1 MNKAGDVRSRGNE
14 WQRLVRWYQRQKVKD
29 EGEDGII
36 KDEGKLSSNLNL
48 KWKINW
54 REWVVD
60 PADQFYYAWLQVMIF
75 PIVYNWVIIIL
86 RTCFTAIALS
96 YLPVWLTLDYLSDLM
111 YMVDMIITVHT
122 GYLDQGIL
130 VKDLTQLKRR
140 YLHSKRF
147 LRDLTSLLPT
157 DFFYFIFGIQ
167 TPMVRINRL
176 LRTPRLNEA
185 LDRMETRTSYPNTF
199 RISKLMIYIFVLI
212 HWNACLYFALSNYIG
227 FGSDRWVYP
236 NITDPVFASLRRQYF
251 YCFWFSAQ
259 IFTTVG
265 DTPLP
270 KREEEYL
277 FMIADLLIAVL
288 VFASIVGNVGNVI
301 TSLRDR
307 DNVFFPN
314 HELVKAYLRSH
325 HISKELRQRIDSWYQ
340 HLHINKKI
348 MRENEILQ
356 QLPVHLRTEIAVSVH
371 LPTLSKVTI
380 FQSCEKS
387 LLEELVLKL
396 TPQVF
401 SPGEYVCRKGDVGH
415 EMYIIKEGKL
425 AVVADDGVTEYAVL
439 SEGNFFGEISI
450 LNIKGNKSGNRRTAN
465 IQSIGHSD
473 LFSLSKE
480 DLTDVLSEFPAA
492 KRHLEEKGRQILT
505 KMGMLVEGVEAEEG
519 EAEKVETKIS
529 RLENILEGLQTKLAR
544 LMMELES
551 SNRKMQARV
560 EQLEREVAARETQL
574 AERGK
579 GEVGEGRGQGRGEGV
594 GGEFAWEREEAEGEE
609 EEGPDTKFKKQG
621 QREDSNYVT
630 KEGDGESTKS
640 TKEDVERIMEG
651 NKSGVKD
658 QDDQEKKRDYI
669 ETGDDRPGKADGA
682 EIVQGDEEK
691 DKSGE
696 KGPEERTEK
705 AEEDSEFHNLPY
717 STRPSASHPQ
727 TFYTMRPCLS
737 GDLHNAQ
744 PVCCHLDSNPLP
756 PIAAE
761 GLLCLER
768 FRTSMQ
774 KM

>member
-1 MNKAGDVRSRGNE
+1 MDKTGDVRIRGNQ
-14 WQRLVRWYQRQKVKD
+14 WQRLLRWQRGQKVTEEGEDGVKD
-29 EGEDGII
+29 EG
-36 KDEGKLSSNLNL
+36 KPNTNLDL
-48 KWKINW
+48 KSKINW
-54 REWVVD
+54 PEWVVD
-60 PADQFYYAWLQVMIF
+60 PAEHFYYVWLQVMIF

-86 RTCFTAIALS
+86 RTCFTTIALS
-96 YLPVWLTLDYLSDLM
+96 YLPVWLTLDYLADLM
-111 YMVDMIITVHT
+111 YMIDMIITVHT

-130 VKDLTQLKRR
+130 IKDLTQLKKR
-140 YLHSKRF
+140 YLHSKCF
-147 LRDLTSLLPT
+147 LRDLVSLLPT
-157 DFFYFIFGIQ
+157 DFLYFVFGIQ
-167 TPMVRINRL
+167 TPLVRINRL
-176 LRTPRLNEA
+176 MRMPRLDEA

-236 NITDPVFASLRRQYF
+236 NITNPEFASMRRQYF

-325 HISKELRQRIDSWYQ
+325 HISKELRQRIDNWYQ

-356 QLPVHLRTEIAVSVH
+356 QLPIHLRTEIAVSVH

-380 FQSCEKS
+380 FQSCETS

-425 AVVADDGVTEYAVL
+425 AVVADDGVTEFAVL
-439 SEGNFFGEISI
+439 SESNFFGEISI
-450 LNIKGNKSGNRRTAN
+450 LNIKGNRSGNRRTAN
-465 IQSIGHSD
+465 IRSIGYSD

-505 KMGMLVEGVEAEEG
+505 KMGMLEEGGEQEEG
-519 EAEKVETKIS
+519 EAEKVEIKIN
-529 RLENILEGLQTKLAR
+529 RLESNLEILQTKLAR
-544 LMMELES
+544 LMVELES
-551 SNRKMQARV
+551 SHRKMQARV
-560 EQLEREVAARETQL
+560 EQLEWEVAALETQL
-574 AERGK
+574 PDD
-579 GEVGEGRGQGRGEGV
+579 GEGEREYGRGEGV
-594 GGEFAWEREEAEGEE
+594 GGEVGWEREEAEGQA
-609 EEGPDTKFKKQG
+609 EEGSDPNVKKQG
-621 QREDSNYVT
+621 QGEDGNDVT
-630 KEGDGESTKS
+630 KDGDGESTKS
-640 TKEDVERIMEG
+640 TKEDGEGMVEG
-651 NKSGVKD
+651 DKSGIK
-658 QDDQEKKRDYI
+658 DDQEKDKDDGENNR
-669 ETGDDRPGKADGA
+669 EKGDDRPGKGDGA
-682 EIVQGDEEK
+682 EIEPEEEK
-691 DKSGE
+691 EESSGE
-696 KGPEERTEK
+696 RESEEGREK
-705 AEEDSEFHNLPY
+705 AEENVEMEQKD
-717 STRPSASHPQ
+717 
-727 TFYTMRPCLS
+727 
-737 GDLHNAQ
+737 
-744 PVCCHLDSNPLP
+744 
-756 PIAAE
+756 E
-761 GLLCLER
+761 G
-768 FRTSMQ
+768 Q
-774 KM
+774 KK

>member
-1 MNKAGDVRSRGNE
+1 MNNSRKISND
-14 WQRLVRWYQRQKVKD
+14 WQRLLRWHRRQKVGD
-29 EGEDGII
+29 IGAVGVDVDHRNLSDIPNQEI
-36 KDEGKLSSNLNL
+36 KTD
-48 KWKINW
+48 WT
-54 REWVVD
+54 RWVVD
-60 PADQFYYAWLQVMIF
+60 PAEQFYYIWLQVMIL

-86 RTCFTAIALS
+86 RTCFTSIALA
-96 YLPVWLTLDYLSDLM
+96 YLPVWLTLDYLSDIM
-111 YMVDMIITVHT
+111 YIIDMIITIHT

-130 VKDLTQLKRR
+130 IQDLDQLKRN

-147 LRDLTSLLPT
+147 LRDLASLVPT
-157 DFFYFIFGIQ
+157 DFFYFLFGIQ

-176 LRTPRLNEA
+176 LRTPKLNEA

-212 HWNACLYFALSNYIG
+212 HWNACLYFALSSFIG

-236 NITDPVFASLRRQYF
+236 NITDPEFASMRRQYF

-325 HISKELRQRIDSWYQ
+325 HISKELRQRIDNWYQ

-348 MRENEILQ
+348 IRENEILQ

-401 SPGEYVCRKGDVGH
+401 SPGEYVCKKGDVGH

-425 AVVADDGVTEYAVL
+425 AVVADDGVTEFAVL

-465 IQSIGHSD
+465 IRSIGHSD

-505 KMGMLVEGVEAEEG
+505 KMGMLDENRDGADKED
-519 EAEKVETKIS
+519 EKIETKIS
-529 RLENILEGLQTKLAR
+529 RLEATLEILQTKLAR
-544 LMMELES
+544 LMVEIES
-551 SNRKMQARV
+551 SNRKMLARV
-560 EQLEREVAARETQL
+560 EQVEWEVAMQENQL
-574 AERGK
+574 VAGGHEED
-579 GEVGEGRGQGRGEGV
+579 GEVGQSRGEGV
-594 GGEFAWEREEAEGEE
+594 GGEWVWEREEAEGEE
-609 EEGPDTKFKKQG
+609 EDSQTPALTQ
-621 QREDSNYVT
+621 QREESSEVT
-630 KEGDGESTKS
+630 KEGDGESMKS
-640 TKEDVERIMEG
+640 NSQDENKVVEGEPDEQKKIDPGEAEDVRLGEG
-651 NKSGVKD
+651 
-658 QDDQEKKRDYI
+658 
-669 ETGDDRPGKADGA
+669 DGA
-682 EIVQGDEEK
+682 EIVDEK
-691 DKSGE
+691 
-696 KGPEERTEK
+696 K
-705 AEEDSEFHNLPY
+705 AEE
-717 STRPSASHPQ
+717 
-727 TFYTMRPCLS
+727 
-737 GDLHNAQ
+737 
-744 PVCCHLDSNPLP
+744 SNEIKEEDEPKEEEEGQQGSPL
-756 PIAAE
+756 
-761 GLLCLER
+761 
-768 FRTSMQ
+768 
-774 KM
+774 

>member
-1 MNKAGDVRSRGNE
+1 MDKTSDVSNGGNQ
-14 WQRLVRWYQRQKVKD
+14 WQRLLRWQRGKKVSE
-29 EGEDGII
+29 EGEDGV
-36 KDEGKLSSNLNL
+36 KDEEKRNTNLDL
-48 KWKINW
+48 KWEINW
-54 REWVVD
+54 KEWVID
-60 PADQFYYAWLQVMIF
+60 PAEHFYYVWLQVMIF
-75 PIVYNWVIIIL
+75 PVVYNWVIIIL
-86 RTCFTAIALS
+86 RTCFTTIALS
-96 YLPVWLTLDYLSDLM
+96 YLPVWLTLDYLADLM
-111 YMVDMIITVHT
+111 YLVDMIITVHT

-130 VKDLTQLKRR
+130 IKDVTQLRKR
-140 YLHSKRF
+140 YLHSKSF
-147 LRDLTSLLPT
+147 LRDLVSLLPT
-157 DFFYFIFGIQ
+157 DFLYLVFGIQ
-167 TPMVRINRL
+167 APLVRINRL
-176 LRTPRLNEA
+176 VRIPRLNEA

-212 HWNACLYFALSNYIG
+212 HWNACLYFALSSYIG

-236 NITDPVFASLRRQYF
+236 NMTNPAFASMRRQYF

-325 HISKELRQRIDSWYQ
+325 HISKDLRQRIDSWYQ

-380 FQSCEKS
+380 FQRCEKS

-415 EMYIIKEGKL
+415 EMYIIREGKL
-425 AVVADDGVTEYAVL
+425 AVVADDGVTEFAVL
-439 SEGNFFGEISI
+439 TESNFFGEISI

-465 IQSIGHSD
+465 IRSIGYSD

-505 KMGMLVEGVEAEEG
+505 KMGMLEESGEREEG
-519 EAEKVETKIS
+519 EAEKVETKIG
-529 RLENILEGLQTKLAR
+529 RLESKLEILQTKLAR
-544 LMMELES
+544 LMSELES
-551 SNRKMQARV
+551 SSRKMQARV
-560 EQLEREVAARETQL
+560 EQLEWEVAAVEPQL
-574 AERGK
+574 PED
-579 GEVGEGRGQGRGEGV
+579 GEGEREKGRGEGV
-594 GGEFAWEREEAEGEE
+594 GGEVGWEREEAEGEAD
-609 EEGPDTKFKKQG
+609 EGLDAKVKKQG
-621 QREDSNYVT
+621 QGEDGDVT

-640 TKEDVERIMEG
+640 TKEDVERMVEG
-651 NKSGVKD
+651 DKCGLKD
-658 QDDQEKKRDYI
+658 PEDREKKKEDGGEKNR
-669 ETGDDRPGKADGA
+669 EKGDDRPGKGDGA
-682 EIVQGDEEK
+682 EIEHEDEKEE
-691 DKSGE
+691 KSGE
-696 KGPEERTEK
+696 RASEEGREK
-705 AEEDSEFHNLPY
+705 VEEDSENVE
-717 STRPSASHPQ
+717 REQ
-727 TFYTMRPCLS
+727 K
-737 GDLHNAQ
+737 D
-744 PVCCHLDSNPLP
+744 
-756 PIAAE
+756 E
-761 GLLCLER
+761 G
-768 FRTSMQ
+768 Q
-774 KM
+774 KK

>member
-1 MNKAGDVRSRGNE
+1 MDKTGEVSIRSSQ
-14 WQRLVRWYQRQKVKD
+14 WQRLLRWHLGQKANE
-29 EGEDGII
+29 EGEDGDKKEENRNIYTGLKL
-36 KDEGKLSSNLNL
+36 KDN
-48 KWKINW
+48 WK
-54 REWVVD
+54 EWVVD
-60 PADQFYYAWLQVMIF
+60 PAEQFYYVWLQVMIF

-111 YMVDMIITVHT
+111 YTTDMIITLHT

-130 VKDLTQLKRR
+130 IKDLTRLRTR
-140 YLHSKRF
+140 YLHSKHF
-147 LRDLTSLLPT
+147 LRDLASLLPT
-157 DFFYFIFGIQ
+157 DFLYFAFGIE
-167 TPMVRINRL
+167 TPLVRINRL
-176 LRTPRLNEA
+176 LRMPRLNEV

-199 RISKLMIYIFVLI
+199 RISKLMLYIFVLI

-236 NITDPVFASLRRQYF
+236 NITNPEFASMRRQYF

-270 KREEEYL
+270 DREEEYL

-314 HELVKAYLRSH
+314 HELVKGYLRSR
-325 HISKELRQRIDSWYQ
+325 HISKELRQRIDNWYQ

-356 QLPVHLRTEIAVSVH
+356 QLPVHMRTEIAVSVH

-425 AVVADDGVTEYAVL
+425 AVVADDGVTEFAVL

-465 IQSIGHSD
+465 IRSIGYSD

-505 KMGMLVEGVEAEEG
+505 KMGMLEESGEAAKG
-519 EAEKVETKIS
+519 KAEKVETKIQ
-529 RLENILEGLQTKLAR
+529 RLEGNLEILQTKLAR
-544 LMMELES
+544 LMVELES

-560 EQLEREVAARETQL
+560 EQLELEVAALEVQP
-574 AERGK
+574 EDGDK
-579 GEVGEGRGQGRGEGV
+579 GEGAQGREEGV
-594 GGEFAWEREEAEGEE
+594 GGEVEWEREEAEGEE
-609 EEGPDTKFKKQG
+609 EGLNVKMKKTGQG
-621 QREDSNYVT
+621 EDGNDVS

-640 TKEDVERIMEG
+640 TKEDVERMVEG
-651 NKSGVKD
+651 DKCGLKGLDN
-658 QDDQEKKRDYI
+658 QEKKKEDDGEKNRDR
-669 ETGDDRPGKADGA
+669 GDDRPGKGDGA
-682 EIVQGDEEK
+682 EIETENGKDEKKEC
-691 DKSGE
+691 
-696 KGPEERTEK
+696 EE
-705 AEEDSEFHNLPY
+705 AEEDSNQKE
-717 STRPSASHPQ
+717 TGKK
-727 TFYTMRPCLS
+727 C
-737 GDLHNAQ
+737 
-744 PVCCHLDSNPLP
+744 
-756 PIAAE
+756 E
-761 GLLCLER
+761 GQGE
-768 FRTSMQ
+768 
-774 KM
+774 

>member
-1 MNKAGDVRSRGNE
+1 MDKTGDVGIRRNQ
-14 WQRLVRWYQRQKVKD
+14 WQRLFRWQRGQKVTEEGEDGVKD
-29 EGEDGII
+29 EGKQNASVDS
-36 KDEGKLSSNLNL
+36 KLKVN
-48 KWKINW
+48 WK
-54 REWVVD
+54 EWVVD
-60 PADQFYYAWLQVMIF
+60 PADQFYYVWLQIMIF

-86 RTCFTAIALS
+86 RTCFTTIAMS
-96 YLPVWLTLDYLSDLM
+96 YLPVWLTLDYLADLM
-111 YMVDMIITVHT
+111 YMIDMVIIVHT

-130 VKDLTQLKRR
+130 IKDLTQLKKH

-147 LRDLTSLLPT
+147 LRDLVSLLPT
-157 DFFYFIFGIQ
+157 DFLYFVFGIQ
-167 TPMVRINRL
+167 TPLVRINRF
-176 LRTPRLNEA
+176 LRLPRLNEA

-236 NITDPVFASLRRQYF
+236 NITNPKFASMRRQYF

-325 HISKELRQRIDSWYQ
+325 HISKELRQRIDNWYQ

-439 SEGNFFGEISI
+439 SESNFFGEISI
-450 LNIKGNKSGNRRTAN
+450 LNIKGNRSGNRRTAN
-465 IQSIGHSD
+465 IRSIGYSD

-505 KMGMLVEGVEAEEG
+505 KMGMLEDSGEGEEG
-519 EAEKVETKIS
+519 EAEQVEIKIN
-529 RLENILEGLQTKLAR
+529 RLESNLEVLQTKLAR
-544 LMMELES
+544 LMVELES
-551 SNRKMQARV
+551 SHRKMQARV
-560 EQLEREVAARETQL
+560 EQLEWEVAALETQPP
-574 AERGK
+574 ED
-579 GEVGEGRGQGRGEGV
+579 GEGGERAQGRGEGV
-594 GGEFAWEREEAEGEE
+594 GGEVGWEREEAEGEE
-609 EEGPDTKFKKQG
+609 EGSDAKVKKQG
-621 QREDSNYVT
+621 QGEDGNDVT

-640 TKEDVERIMEG
+640 TKEDVERMVEG
-651 NKSGVKD
+651 DKSGLKD
-658 QDDQEKKRDYI
+658 PDNQEKKKEDGGEKNR
-669 ETGDDRPGKADGA
+669 EKGDDRPGKGDGA
-682 EIVQGDEEK
+682 EIEPEDKKEET
-691 DKSGE
+691 SGE
-696 KGPEERTEK
+696 RESEEGREK
-705 AEEDSEFHNLPY
+705 AEEDSEME
-717 STRPSASHPQ
+717 Q
-727 TFYTMRPCLS
+727 K
-737 GDLHNAQ
+737 D
-744 PVCCHLDSNPLP
+744 
-756 PIAAE
+756 E
-761 GLLCLER
+761 G
-768 FRTSMQ
+768 Q
-774 KM
+774 KNSKNN

>member
-1 MNKAGDVRSRGNE
+1 
-14 WQRLVRWYQRQKVKD
+14 
-29 EGEDGII
+29 
-36 KDEGKLSSNLNL
+36 
-48 KWKINW
+48 
-54 REWVVD
+54 
-60 PADQFYYAWLQVMIF
+60 MIF

-96 YLPVWLTLDYLSDLM
+96 YLPVWLTLDYVSDLM
-111 YMVDMIITVHT
+111 YMLDMIITVHT

-130 VKDLTQLKRR
+130 IKDLTQLKTR

-147 LRDLTSLLPT
+147 LRDLASLLPT
-157 DFFYFIFGIQ
+157 DFLYFVFGIQ
-167 TPMVRINRL
+167 TPLVRINRL
-176 LRTPRLNEA
+176 LRLPRLNEA
-185 LDRMETRTSYPNTF
+185 MDRMETRTSYPNTF

-227 FGSDRWVYP
+227 FGSDLWVYP
-236 NITDPVFASLRRQYF
+236 NITTAEFASMRRQYF

-301 TSLRDR
+301 SSLRDR

-425 AVVADDGVTEYAVL
+425 AVVADDGVTEFAVL

-465 IQSIGHSD
+465 IRSIGFSD

-492 KRHLEEKGRQILT
+492 KHHLEEKGRQILT
-505 KMGMLVEGVEAEEG
+505 KMGMLEENGEGEQK
-519 EAEKVETKIS
+519 EAEKVETKIK
-529 RLENILEGLQTKLAR
+529 RLERNLEVLQTKLAR

-551 SNRKMQARV
+551 SNCKMQARV
-560 EQLEREVAARETQL
+560 AQLGWEVAAMEIQL
-574 AERGK
+574 AEE
-579 GEVGEGRGQGRGEGV
+579 GEEGETAQGRSEGV
-594 GGEFAWEREEAEGEE
+594 GGEVEWEREEAEGEE
-609 EEGPDTKFKKQG
+609 EEGSDAKVKKQG
-621 QREDSNYVT
+621 HGEDSNDVT
-630 KEGDGESTKS
+630 KEGDGESIKS
-640 TKEDVERIMEG
+640 TKEDGERIFEG
-651 NKSGVKD
+651 DESGLKD
-658 QDDQEKKRDYI
+658 LDDQEKKKEDD
-669 ETGDDRPGKADGA
+669 EEKNQEKGDDRPGKADGA
-682 EIVQGDEEK
+682 EIEPEDEKEE
-691 DKSGE
+691 KSGE
-696 KGPEERTEK
+696 REFEEGREK
-705 AEEDSEFHNLPY
+705 AEDSKKIGMEQN
-717 STRPSASHPQ
+717 
-727 TFYTMRPCLS
+727 
-737 GDLHNAQ
+737 D
-744 PVCCHLDSNPLP
+744 
-756 PIAAE
+756 E
-761 GLLCLER
+761 G
-768 FRTSMQ
+768 Q
-774 KM
+774 KK

>member
-1 MNKAGDVRSRGNE
+1 MDKTGDVGIRRNQ
-14 WQRLVRWYQRQKVKD
+14 WQRLFRWQRRQKVTEEGEDGVKD
-29 EGEDGII
+29 EGKQNASVDS
-36 KDEGKLSSNLNL
+36 KLKVN
-48 KWKINW
+48 WK
-54 REWVVD
+54 EWVVD
-60 PADQFYYAWLQVMIF
+60 PADQFYYVWLQIMIF

-86 RTCFTAIALS
+86 RTCFTTIAMS
-96 YLPVWLTLDYLSDLM
+96 YLPVWLTLDYLADLM
-111 YMVDMIITVHT
+111 YMIDMVIIVHT

-130 VKDLTQLKRR
+130 IKDLTQLKKH
-140 YLHSKRF
+140 YLHSKHF
-147 LRDLTSLLPT
+147 LRDLVSLLPT
-157 DFFYFIFGIQ
+157 DFLYFVFGIQ
-167 TPMVRINRL
+167 TPLVRINRF
-176 LRTPRLNEA
+176 LRLPRLNEA

-236 NITDPVFASLRRQYF
+236 NITNPKFASMRRQYF

-325 HISKELRQRIDSWYQ
+325 HISKELRQRIDNWYQ

-439 SEGNFFGEISI
+439 SESNFFGEISI
-450 LNIKGNKSGNRRTAN
+450 LNIKGNRSGNRRTAN
-465 IQSIGHSD
+465 IRSIGYSD

-505 KMGMLVEGVEAEEG
+505 KMGMLEDSGEAEEG
-519 EAEKVETKIS
+519 EAEQVEIKIN
-529 RLENILEGLQTKLAR
+529 RLESNLEVLQTKLAR
-544 LMMELES
+544 LMVELES
-551 SNRKMQARV
+551 SHRKMQARV
-560 EQLEREVAARETQL
+560 EQLEWEVAALETQL
-574 AERGK
+574 PEDGEDGERA
-579 GEVGEGRGQGRGEGV
+579 QGRGEGV
-594 GGEFAWEREEAEGEE
+594 GGEVGWEREEAEGEE
-609 EEGPDTKFKKQG
+609 EGSDAKVKKQG
-621 QREDSNYVT
+621 QGEDGNDVT

-640 TKEDVERIMEG
+640 TKEDVERMVEG
-651 NKSGVKD
+651 DKSGLKD
-658 QDDQEKKRDYI
+658 PDNQEKKKEDGGEKNR
-669 ETGDDRPGKADGA
+669 EKGDDRPGKGDGA
-682 EIVQGDEEK
+682 EIEPK
-691 DKSGE
+691 DKKEETSGE
-696 KGPEERTEK
+696 RESEEGREK
-705 AEEDSEFHNLPY
+705 AEEDSEME
-717 STRPSASHPQ
+717 Q
-727 TFYTMRPCLS
+727 K
-737 GDLHNAQ
+737 D
-744 PVCCHLDSNPLP
+744 
-756 PIAAE
+756 E
-761 GLLCLER
+761 GWQHCIPHY
-768 FRTSMQ
+768 
-774 KM
+774 

>member
-1 MNKAGDVRSRGNE
+1 MDDLGNVAVRNNQ
-14 WQRLVRWYQRQKVKD
+14 WQRLLNWHRRRTVNVH
-29 EGEDGII
+29 EDGQNR
-36 KDEGKLSSNLNL
+36 KSEQNSALDRLA
-48 KWKINW
+48 KINW

-60 PADQFYYAWLQVMIF
+60 PAEQFYYIWLQVIIF

-86 RTCFTAIALS
+86 RTCFTSIALN
-96 YLPVWLTLDYLSDLM
+96 YLPVWLTLDYVSDLM
-111 YMVDMIITVHT
+111 YVTDMIITVRT
-122 GYLDQGIL
+122 GYLEQGIL
-130 VKDLTQLKRR
+130 ITDPTRLKKR
-140 YLHSKRF
+140 YLRSRYF
-147 LRDLTSLLPT
+147 LRDVVSLLPT
-157 DFFYFIFGIQ
+157 DFLYFAFGIQ
-167 TPMVRINRL
+167 TPLIRINRL

-236 NITDPVFASLRRQYF
+236 NISNPVFAATRRQYF

-270 KREEEYL
+270 HREEEYL

-301 TSLRDR
+301 SSLRDR

-325 HISKELRQRIDSWYQ
+325 HISKELRQRIDNWYQ

-356 QLPVHLRTEIAVSVH
+356 QLPLHLRTEIAVSVH

-380 FQSCEKS
+380 FQNCETS

-396 TPQVF
+396 NPQVF

-425 AVVADDGVTEYAVL
+425 AVVADDGVTEFAVL

-465 IQSIGHSD
+465 IRSIGHSD

-505 KMGMLVEGVEAEEG
+505 KMGMLEESGEGAVEEKEKIETRIHRLQENVE
-519 EAEKVETKIS
+519 I
-529 RLENILEGLQTKLAR
+529 LQTKLAR
-544 LMMELES
+544 LMVEMES
-551 SNRKMQARV
+551 STRKMKARV
-560 EQLEREVAARETQL
+560 EQLEWEVATL
-574 AERGK
+574 
-579 GEVGEGRGQGRGEGV
+579 EVPDDGLEIEDDLGQGRGEGV
-594 GGEFAWEREEAEGEE
+594 GGEIELQREEAEGEE
-609 EEGPDTKFKKQG
+609 EVNENVANEGKIK
-621 QREDSNYVT
+621 
-630 KEGDGESTKS
+630 
-640 TKEDVERIMEG
+640 MEI
-651 NKSGVKD
+651 KVK
-658 QDDQEKKRDYI
+658 
-669 ETGDDRPGKADGA
+669 
-682 EIVQGDEEK
+682 
-691 DKSGE
+691 
-696 KGPEERTEK
+696 
-705 AEEDSEFHNLPY
+705 
-717 STRPSASHPQ
+717 
-727 TFYTMRPCLS
+727 M
-737 GDLHNAQ
+737 
-744 PVCCHLDSNPLP
+744 
-756 PIAAE
+756 
-761 GLLCLER
+761 
-768 FRTSMQ
+768 
-774 KM
+774 

>member
-1 MNKAGDVRSRGNE
+1 
-14 WQRLVRWYQRQKVKD
+14 
-29 EGEDGII
+29 
-36 KDEGKLSSNLNL
+36 
-48 KWKINW
+48 
-54 REWVVD
+54 
-60 PADQFYYAWLQVMIF
+60 MIF
-75 PIVYNWVIIIL
+75 PIVYNSVIIIL
-86 RTCFTAIALS
+86 RTCFTMIALS
-96 YLPVWLTLDYLSDLM
+96 YLPVWLTLDYLADLM
-111 YMVDMIITVHT
+111 YIIDMVITVHT

-130 VKDLTQLKRR
+130 IRDIYQLKKR

-147 LRDLTSLLPT
+147 LRDVVSLLPT
-157 DFFYFIFGIQ
+157 DLLYFVFGIQ

-176 LRTPRLNEA
+176 LRIPRLNEA

-212 HWNACLYFALSNYIG
+212 HWNACLYFALSSYIG

-236 NITDPVFASLRRQYF
+236 NMTNPEFASMRRQYI

-325 HISKELRQRIDSWYQ
+325 HISKELRQRIDNWYQ

-396 TPQVF
+396 NPQVF

-425 AVVADDGVTEYAVL
+425 AVVADDGITEFAVL

-465 IQSIGHSD
+465 IRSIGYSD

-492 KRHLEEKGRQILT
+492 KCHLEEKGRQILT
-505 KMGMLVEGVEAEEG
+505 KMGMLEESGEGTEG
-519 EAEKVETKIS
+519 ETEKVETKIQ
-529 RLENILEGLQTKLAR
+529 RLERNLEILQTKLAR
-544 LMMELES
+544 LMVELES

-560 EQLEREVAARETQL
+560 EQLEWEVAALGTQL
-574 AERGK
+574 PEDVEGELAE
-579 GEVGEGRGQGRGEGV
+579 GRGEGV
-594 GGEFAWEREEAEGEE
+594 GGEVGWEREEAEGEE
-609 EEGPDTKFKKQG
+609 EKGSDTKVKKQG
-621 QREDSNYVT
+621 QGEDGKDVT

-640 TKEDVERIMEG
+640 TKEDTERTVEG
-651 NKSGVKD
+651 DKSGVKD
-658 QDDQEKKRDYI
+658 AGNQGKTIEDDKEKSREK
-669 ETGDDRPGKADGA
+669 GDDRPGKGDGA
-682 EIVQGDEEK
+682 EIEPEDEK
-691 DKSGE
+691 DEKSAERKSEDGGE
-696 KGPEERTEK
+696 NGK
-705 AEEDSEFHNLPY
+705 ED
-717 STRPSASHPQ
+717 
-727 TFYTMRPCLS
+727 
-737 GDLHNAQ
+737 
-744 PVCCHLDSNPLP
+744 
-756 PIAAE
+756 
-761 GLLCLER
+761 
-768 FRTSMQ
+768 
-774 KM
+774 

>member
-1 MNKAGDVRSRGNE
+1 
-14 WQRLVRWYQRQKVKD
+14 
-29 EGEDGII
+29 
-36 KDEGKLSSNLNL
+36 
-48 KWKINW
+48 
-54 REWVVD
+54 
-60 PADQFYYAWLQVMIF
+60 MIF
-75 PIVYNWVIIIL
+75 PIVYNTVIIIL
-86 RTCFTAIALS
+86 RTCFTTIAVS
-96 YLPVWLTLDYLSDLM
+96 YLPVWLTLDYLADLM
-111 YMVDMIITVHT
+111 YILDMIITVHT

-130 VKDLTQLKRR
+130 IKDLNQLKKR

-147 LRDLTSLLPT
+147 LRDLASLMPT
-157 DFFYFIFGIQ
+157 DFLYFAFGIL

-176 LRTPRLNEA
+176 LRMPRLNEA

-236 NITDPVFASLRRQYF
+236 NITHVEFASMRRQYF

-301 TSLRDR
+301 SSLRDR

-325 HISKELRQRIDSWYQ
+325 HISKELRQRIDNWYQ

-356 QLPVHLRTEIAVSVH
+356 QLPLHLRTEIAVSVH

-425 AVVADDGVTEYAVL
+425 AVVADDGVTEFAVL
-439 SEGNFFGEISI
+439 GEGNFFGEISI

-465 IQSIGHSD
+465 IRSIGYSD

-480 DLTDVLSEFPAA
+480 DLMDVLSEFPAA
-492 KRHLEEKGRQILT
+492 KHHLEEKGRQILT
-505 KMGMLVEGVEAEEG
+505 KRGMLEESG
-519 EAEKVETKIS
+519 DGEQKEAEKVETKIK
-529 RLENILEGLQTKLAR
+529 RLESNLEVLQTKLAR
-544 LMMELES
+544 LMVELES
-551 SNRKMQARV
+551 SNSKMQARV
-560 EQLEREVAARETQL
+560 EQLEWEVAALETQL
-574 AERGK
+574 PEDGEEGATAE
-579 GEVGEGRGQGRGEGV
+579 GRGEGV
-594 GGEFAWEREEAEGEE
+594 GGEFVYEREEAEGEE
-609 EEGPDTKFKKQG
+609 EE
-621 QREDSNYVT
+621 
-630 KEGDGESTKS
+630 EGSDAKVKNRGR
-640 TKEDVERIMEG
+640 ERIVMMLPKRGMERALKAQRMMWKG
-651 NKSGVKD
+651 WLREIKRAWKRKKKMMERKNR
-658 QDDQEKKRDYI
+658 EK
-669 ETGDDRPGKADGA
+669 GDDRPGKGDGA
-682 EIVQGDEEK
+682 EIEPEDKTEEK
-691 DKSGE
+691 SE
-696 KGPEERTEK
+696 EREPEERREK
-705 AEEDSEFHNLPY
+705 VKEDSK
-717 STRPSASHPQ
+717 
-727 TFYTMRPCLS
+727 
-737 GDLHNAQ
+737 
-744 PVCCHLDSNPLP
+744 
-756 PIAAE
+756 E
-761 GLLCLER
+761 GEKE
-768 FRTSMQ
+768 Q
-774 KM
+774 KDEGQKK

>member
-1 MNKAGDVRSRGNE
+1 
-14 WQRLVRWYQRQKVKD
+14 
-29 EGEDGII
+29 
-36 KDEGKLSSNLNL
+36 
-48 KWKINW
+48 
-54 REWVVD
+54 
-60 PADQFYYAWLQVMIF
+60 MIL
-75 PIVYNWVIIIL
+75 PIVYNLVIIIL
-86 RTCFTAIALS
+86 RTCFTTIALS
-96 YLPVWLTLDYLSDLM
+96 YLPVWLTLDYLADFM
-111 YMVDMIITVHT
+111 YIVDMIITVHT
-122 GYLDQGIL
+122 GYLEQGIL
-130 VKDLTQLKRR
+130 VKDLTQLKKH

-147 LRDLTSLLPT
+147 LRDLASLLPT
-157 DFFYFIFGIQ
+157 DFLYFAFGIQ

-176 LRTPRLNEA
+176 LRMPRLNEA

-212 HWNACLYFALSNYIG
+212 HWNACLYFALSSYIG

-236 NITDPVFASLRRQYF
+236 NITKPEFASMRRQYF

-314 HELVKAYLRSH
+314 HELVKQYLRSH

-356 QLPVHLRTEIAVSVH
+356 QLPLHLRTEIAVSVH

-425 AVVADDGVTEYAVL
+425 AVVADDGVTEFAVL

-465 IQSIGHSD
+465 IRSIGHSD

-505 KMGMLVEGVEAEEG
+505 KMGMLEESG
-519 EAEKVETKIS
+519 ERETGETEKIETKIK
-529 RLENILEGLQTKLAR
+529 RLESNLEVLQTKLAR
-544 LMMELES
+544 LMVELES

-560 EQLEREVAARETQL
+560 EQLEWEVAALGPQVPEDGV
-574 AERGK
+574 E
-579 GEVGEGRGQGRGEGV
+579 GEQAQDRGEGV
-594 GGEFAWEREEAEGEE
+594 GGEVGLEREEAEGEE
-609 EEGPDTKFKKQG
+609 EEGSDVKVKKQG
-621 QREDSNYVT
+621 QGEDSNEVT

-640 TKEDVERIMEG
+640 TKEDVEKTEKG
-651 NKSGVKD
+651 DKSGKD
-658 QDDQEKKRDYI
+658 LDDEEKKKEDGGEKNR
-669 ETGDDRPGKADGA
+669 EKGDERPGKGDGA
-682 EIVQGDEEK
+682 EIEPEDEKKEEG
-691 DKSGE
+691 GE
-696 KGPEERTEK
+696 EGGEK
-705 AEEDSEFHNLPY
+705 AEEYEKKGEEVGKKD
-717 STRPSASHPQ
+717 
-727 TFYTMRPCLS
+727 
-737 GDLHNAQ
+737 
-744 PVCCHLDSNPLP
+744 
-756 PIAAE
+756 E
-761 GLLCLER
+761 G
-768 FRTSMQ
+768 Q
-774 KM
+774 KK

>member
-1 MNKAGDVRSRGNE
+1 MDKTGDVSIRSNE
-14 WQRLVRWYQRQKVKD
+14 WQRLLRWHRRQKVKD
-29 EGEDGII
+29 EGEDGVN
-36 KDEGKLSSNLNL
+36 KDEGKRSSNLGQKL
-48 KWKINW
+48 KVNWK
-54 REWVVD
+54 EWMVD
-60 PADQFYYAWLQVMIF
+60 PAEHFYYVWLQVMIL

-86 RTCFTAIALS
+86 RTCFTTIALS

-111 YMVDMIITVHT
+111 YVADMIITVHT
-122 GYLDQGIL
+122 GYLEQGIL
-130 VKDLTQLKRR
+130 IKDLSQLRKH
-140 YLHSKRF
+140 YLHSKYF
-147 LRDLTSLLPT
+147 LRDLASLLPT
-157 DFFYFIFGIQ
+157 DFFYFVFGIQ

-236 NITDPVFASLRRQYF
+236 NITDPEFASMRRQYF

-277 FMIADLLIAVL
+277 FMITDLLIAVL

-314 HELVKAYLRSH
+314 HELVKGYLRSH

-356 QLPVHLRTEIAVSVH
+356 QLPVHLRTVIAVSVH

-425 AVVADDGVTEYAVL
+425 AVVADDGVTEFAVL

-450 LNIKGNKSGNRRTAN
+450 LNIKGNRSGNRRTAN
-465 IQSIGHSD
+465 IRSIGYSD

-505 KMGMLVEGVEAEEG
+505 KMGMLEESGEAEEG
-519 EAEKVETKIS
+519 EAEKIETKIT
-529 RLENILEGLQTKLAR
+529 RLESNLEILQTKLAR
-544 LMMELES
+544 LMVELES

-560 EQLEREVAARETQL
+560 KQLEWEVAALHTQQPEKEDGEERE
-574 AERGK
+574 
-579 GEVGEGRGQGRGEGV
+579 QGRCEGV
-594 GGEFAWEREEAEGEE
+594 GGEVVWEREEAEGEE
-609 EEGPDTKFKKQG
+609 EENVEAKVKKQG
-621 QREDSNYVT
+621 QREDSNDIT

-640 TKEDVERIMEG
+640 TKDDVENMMEG
-651 NKSGVKD
+651 NKCGD
-658 QDDQEKKRDYI
+658 LGNQENKKGDNGEKNR
-669 ETGDDRPGKADGA
+669 EKGDDRPGKGDGA
-682 EIVQGDEEK
+682 EIVHEDKEEEK
-691 DKSGE
+691 ESEE
-696 KGPEERTEK
+696 KIEK
-705 AEEDSEFHNLPY
+705 AKEDSEK
-717 STRPSASHPQ
+717 RG
-727 TFYTMRPCLS
+727 M
-737 GDLHNAQ
+737 GKKKD
-744 PVCCHLDSNPLP
+744 
-756 PIAAE
+756 E
-761 GLLCLER
+761 GQEDE
-768 FRTSMQ
+768 
-774 KM
+774 